1 MGSLFAQ
8 RPWRLFYLLLCCT
21 DSLGSELGRLYRA
34 SGYVSRR
41 ILVSKVHALSTHS
54 YVIVDRRRHAN
65 WFETTYL
72 CTSLR
77 DKLTVPLTE
86 DGKSLAHLAGHQLG
100 LKYV

>member
-21 DSLGSELGRLYRA
+21 DSLGSELGRLNWA

-41 ILVSKVHALSTHS
+41 IPVSMVHALGTHS

-77 DKLTVPLTE
+77 DKLAVPLTE

-100 LKYV
+100 L